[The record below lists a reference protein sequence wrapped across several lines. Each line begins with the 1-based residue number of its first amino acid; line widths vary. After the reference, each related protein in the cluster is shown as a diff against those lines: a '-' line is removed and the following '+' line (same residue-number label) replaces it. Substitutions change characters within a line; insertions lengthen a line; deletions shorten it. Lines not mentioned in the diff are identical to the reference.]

1 MIKMPVSYK
10 EFKKDPVK
18 ALLFITLS
26 AIGYLYI
33 DNKMNYQDQVETC
46 QERTVEL
53 EDKVDKLTYRM
64 MKSDSSLAVAATKL
78 KVLAQLN
85 KIEDRKSVV

>member
-18 ALLFITLS
+18 ALLFITLT

-33 DNKMNYQDQVETC
+33 DNKMNYQGQVENC
-46 QERTVEL
+46 QSRTIHLEERVEVL
-53 EDKVDKLTYRM
+53 NERM
-64 MKSDSSLAVAATKL
+64 RQADSSLAVATTKL
-78 KVLAQLN
+78 QVLVKLN
-85 KIEDRKSVV
+85 KIEDI

>member
-1 MIKMPVSYK
+1 MPVSYK

-33 DNKMNYQDQVETC
+33 DNKLNYQGQVETC
-46 QERTVEL
+46 QTRTVEL

-64 MKSDSSLAVAATKL
+64 MKSDSSLAVATTKL

-85 KIEDRKSVV
+85 KIEDI

>member
-1 MIKMPVSYK
+1 MKLPVSFN

-26 AIGYLYI
+26 AIAYLYI

-46 QERTVEL
+46 YEKTVLL
-53 EDKVDKLTYRM
+53 ENKVDDLTKRII
-64 MKSDSSLAVAATKL
+64 KSDSALAVATTKL
-78 KVLAQLN
+78 RILTTLN
-85 KIEDRKSVV
+85 KIEDI

>member
-1 MIKMPVSYK
+1 MKLPVNYK

-33 DNKMNYQDQVETC
+33 DNKMNYQGQIETC
-46 QERTVEL
+46 YDKTIVL
-53 EDKVDKLTYRM
+53 EDKVEKLNYKINRA
-64 MKSDSSLAVAATKL
+64 DSALAVATTKL
-78 KVLAQLN
+78 KILTKLN
-85 KIEDRKSVV
+85 KIEDI

>member
-1 MIKMPVSYK
+1 MIKMPVSYN

-33 DNKMNYQDQVETC
+33 DNKLNYQGQVETC
-46 QERTVEL
+46 EQRTVEL

-85 KIEDRKSVV
+85 KIEDI

>member
-85 KIEDRKSVV
+85 KIEDI

>member
-1 MIKMPVSYK
+1 MIKIPVSYK

-33 DNKMNYQDQVETC
+33 DNKMNYQGQVENC
-46 QERTVEL
+46 QTRTVRL
-53 EDKVDKLTYRM
+53 EEKVETLTERM
-64 MKSDSSLAVAATKL
+64 RQADSSLAVATTKL
-78 KVLAQLN
+78 KVLAKLN
-85 KIEDRKSVV
+85 KIEDI

>member
-18 ALLFITLS
+18 ALLFITLT

-33 DNKMNYQDQVETC
+33 DNKMNYQGQVENC
-46 QERTVEL
+46 QTKTVQLEEKVETLNERM
-53 EDKVDKLTYRM
+53 RRA
-64 MKSDSSLAVAATKL
+64 DSSLAVATTKL

-85 KIEDRKSVV
+85 KIEDI

>member
-33 DNKMNYQDQVETC
+33 DNKMNYQGQVEDC
-46 QERTVEL
+46 QTRTELL
-53 EDKVDKLTYRM
+53 EDRVEVMNEHIR
-64 MKSDSSLAVAATKL
+64 KSDSSLAVATTKL

-85 KIEDRKSVV
+85 KIEDI

>member
-33 DNKMNYQDQVETC
+33 DNKLNYQGQVETC
-46 QERTVEL
+46 QTRTVEL
-53 EDKVDKLTYRM
+53 EDKVDQLTYRM
-64 MKSDSSLAVAATKL
+64 MKADSSLAVATTKL
-78 KVLAQLN
+78 KILVQLN
-85 KIEDRKSVV
+85 KIEDI

>member
-1 MIKMPVSYK
+1 MPVSYK

-85 KIEDRKSVV
+85 KIEDI

>member
-1 MIKMPVSYK
+1 MPVSYN

-33 DNKMNYQDQVETC
+33 DNKLNYQGQVETC
-46 QERTVEL
+46 QTRTVEL

-64 MKSDSSLAVAATKL
+64 MKSDSSLAVASTKL

-85 KIEDRKSVV
+85 KIEDI

>member
-1 MIKMPVSYK
+1 MPVSYK

-33 DNKMNYQDQVETC
+33 DNKMNYQDQVEIC

-64 MKSDSSLAVAATKL
+64 MKSDSSLAVASTKL

-85 KIEDRKSVV
+85 KIEDI

>member
-1 MIKMPVSYK
+1 MVKLPVSYN

-33 DNKMNYQDQVETC
+33 DNKLNYQGQVETC
-46 QERTVEL
+46 QERTIQL
-53 EDKVDKLTYRM
+53 EDKVETLTVRM
-64 MKSDSSLAVAATKL
+64 MKADSSLAVATTKL
-78 KVLAQLN
+78 KVLAKLN
-85 KIEDRKSVV
+85 KIEDI

>member
-33 DNKMNYQDQVETC
+33 DNKMNYQDQVEIC

-64 MKSDSSLAVAATKL
+64 MKSDSSLAVASTKL

-85 KIEDRKSVV
+85 KIEDI

>member
-1 MIKMPVSYK
+1 MKLPVNYK

-33 DNKMNYQDQVETC
+33 DNKMNYQGQIETC
-46 QERTVEL
+46 YDKTIVL
-53 EDKVDKLTYRM
+53 EDKVEKLNYKINRA
-64 MKSDSSLAVAATKL
+64 DSALAVATTKL
-78 KVLAQLN
+78 KILTTLN
-85 KIEDRKSVV
+85 KIEDI

>member
-1 MIKMPVSYK
+1 MIKMPVSYR

-33 DNKMNYQDQVETC
+33 DNKLNYQGQVETC
-46 QERTVEL
+46 QTRTVEL
-53 EDKVDKLTYRM
+53 EDKVDQLTYRM
-64 MKSDSSLAVAATKL
+64 MKADSSLAVATTKL
-78 KVLAQLN
+78 KILVQLN
-85 KIEDRKSVV
+85 KIEDI

>member
-33 DNKMNYQDQVETC
+33 DNKLNYQDQVETC
-46 QERTVEL
+46 QTRTVEL

-64 MKSDSSLAVAATKL
+64 MKSDSSLAVASTKL

-85 KIEDRKSVV
+85 KIEDI

>member
-33 DNKMNYQDQVETC
+33 DNKLNYQGQVETC
-46 QERTVEL
+46 QTRTVEL

-64 MKSDSSLAVAATKL
+64 MKSDSSLAVASTKL

-85 KIEDRKSVV
+85 KIEDI

>member
-1 MIKMPVSYK
+1 MPVSYK

-33 DNKMNYQDQVETC
+33 DNKMNYQDQVEIC

-85 KIEDRKSVV
+85 KIEDI

>member
-33 DNKMNYQDQVETC
+33 DNKLNYQGQVETC
-46 QERTVEL
+46 QTRTIEL

-64 MKSDSSLAVAATKL
+64 MKSDSSLAVASTKL

-85 KIEDRKSVV
+85 KIEDI

>member
-1 MIKMPVSYK
+1 MPVSYK

-33 DNKMNYQDQVETC
+33 DNKLNYQGQVETC
-46 QERTVEL
+46 QTRTVEL

-64 MKSDSSLAVAATKL
+64 MKSDSSLAVASTKL

-85 KIEDRKSVV
+85 KIEDI

>member
-1 MIKMPVSYK
+1 MPVSYK

-33 DNKMNYQDQVETC
+33 DNKMNYQGQVETC
-46 QERTVEL
+46 QTRTVEL

-64 MKSDSSLAVAATKL
+64 MKSDSSLAVASTKL

-85 KIEDRKSVV
+85 KIEDI

>member
-33 DNKMNYQDQVETC
+33 DNKMNYQGQVENC
-46 QERTVEL
+46 QTRTVQL
-53 EDKVDKLTYRM
+53 EEKVETLTERM
-64 MKSDSSLAVAATKL
+64 MKADSSLAVATTKL

-85 KIEDRKSVV
+85 KIEDI

>member
-33 DNKMNYQDQVETC
+33 DNKMNYQGQVENC
-46 QERTVEL
+46 QTKTIQLEEKVETLNERM
-53 EDKVDKLTYRM
+53 RRA
-64 MKSDSSLAVAATKL
+64 DSSLAVATTKL

-85 KIEDRKSVV
+85 KIEDI

>member
-26 AIGYLYI
+26 AIWYLYI
-33 DNKMNYQDQVETC
+33 DNKLNYQGQVETC
-46 QERTVEL
+46 QTRTVEL

-64 MKSDSSLAVAATKL
+64 MKSDSSLAVASTKL

-85 KIEDRKSVV
+85 KIEDI

>member
-33 DNKMNYQDQVETC
+33 DNKLNYQGQVETC
-46 QERTVEL
+46 QTRTVEL
-53 EDKVDKLTYRM
+53 EDKVDKLTTRM
-64 MKSDSSLAVAATKL
+64 MKADSSLAVATTKL
-78 KVLAQLN
+78 
-85 KIEDRKSVV
+85 

>member
-1 MIKMPVSYK
+1 MPVSYK

-33 DNKMNYQDQVETC
+33 DNKLNYQGQVEAC
-46 QERTVEL
+46 QTRTVEL

-64 MKSDSSLAVAATKL
+64 MKSDSSLAVASTKL

-85 KIEDRKSVV
+85 KIEDI

>member
-33 DNKMNYQDQVETC
+33 DNKLNYQGQVETC
-46 QERTVEL
+46 QTRTVEL
-53 EDKVDKLTYRM
+53 EDKVDKLTTRM
-64 MKSDSSLAVAATKL
+64 MKSDSSLAVASTKL

-85 KIEDRKSVV
+85 KIEDI